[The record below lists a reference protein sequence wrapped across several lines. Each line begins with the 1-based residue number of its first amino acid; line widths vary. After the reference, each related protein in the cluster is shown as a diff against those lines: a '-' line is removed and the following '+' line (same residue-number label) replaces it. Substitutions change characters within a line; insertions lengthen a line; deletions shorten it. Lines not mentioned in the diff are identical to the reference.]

1 LKEKSSF
8 REIRYREKR
17 KKILENAARIFAR
30 KGYEGASL
38 EEIAAKLQL
47 TKASLYH
54 YIKSKEEML
63 YLIQAQAI
71 EQVQDALDAVINSNM
86 DPVDKLKEAV
96 KSHVKIVTQK
106 HVIGALRQQEL
117 ILPLKWR
124 TKIIAQRDLYEETF
138 QKIIKQGIETGVFKT
153 RDWKMSIM
161 AALGVLNWIVR
172 WYTPHGKLTV
182 KEIEEA
188 MSDFILKGFGVSLKK

>member
-1 LKEKSSF
+1 MKDKPSF

-17 KKILENAARIFAR
+17 EKILENAAKIFAR

-38 EEIAAKLQL
+38 EEIAAKLKL

-71 EQVQDALDAVINSNM
+71 EQVQAALEVVINSNK
-86 DPVDKLKEAV
+86 DPVNKLSEAI
-96 KSHVKIVTQK
+96 KSHVRIVTQK

-138 QKIIKQGIETGVFKT
+138 QKIIKEGVKTGVFKT
-153 RDWKMSIM
+153 KNWKISIM
-161 AALGVLNWIVR
+161 AALGSLNWVIR

-182 KEIEEA
+182 KEIEED
-188 MSDFILKGFGVSLKK
+188 MSDFILKGFGVDI